1 MTRGSLTKAGQL
13 VARGLRSRITA
24 APASG
29 SAILRSVPSVLRESH
44 HPQDVKLNSH
54 TSTLRP
60 FSTTSSATAPLAPDV
75 LSRVKPADITDGQYH
90 ELSDEYL
97 DNLLNKF
104 EAAQDER
111 DNLDVEYSVGPLPSF
126 FMISLP
132 TGALTITSLTV
143 RRHEHQH
150 SRDRHLRNQQAATK

>member
-1 MTRGSLTKAGQL
+1 MTRGSLTRAGQL
-13 VARGLRSRITA
+13 AARGLRSRITA

-29 SAILRSVPSVLRESH
+29 SAILRSVPSVLRDSH

-60 FSTTSSATAPLAPDV
+60 FSTTSPAAAPLSPDV

-111 DNLDVEYSVGPLPSF
+111 DNLDVEYSVGPPPLPFS
-126 FMISLP
+126 
-132 TGALTITSLTV
+132 
-143 RRHEHQH
+143 
-150 SRDRHLRNQQAATK
+150 

>member
-1 MTRGSLTKAGQL
+1 MTRGSLTRAGQL
-13 VARGLRSRITA
+13 AARGLRSRIT

-29 SAILRSVPSVLRESH
+29 SAILRSVPSVLRESPL
-44 HPQDVKLNSH
+44 PQSSKSNSQIP
-54 TSTLRP
+54 TLRP
-60 FSTTSSATAPLAPDV
+60 FSTTSSAAAPLSPDV

-111 DNLDVEYSVGPLPSF
+111 DNLDVEYSVGPPLPS
-126 FMISLP
+126 S
-132 TGALTITSLTV
+132 
-143 RRHEHQH
+143 
-150 SRDRHLRNQQAATK
+150 